1 MTPRQART
9 ERRAAE
15 RKAKK
20 AETKRLAALGQELS
34 LEEEFSPELIAE
46 ANAARQRVQ
55 AFIDREQRPNPPIS
69 PEYGHD
75 CAEQRHDCAEQNRG
89 CEGAEAPPSRAEI
102 NRANAQFSTGPRSF
116 TGKLASSR
124 NSLKHGLASGET
136 IIPGE
141 CPAAFEALLQAL
153 LEEHQPAAPTE
164 ELLVK
169 EMAQSYWLAQRALR
183 LQNECFGENGID
195 DKRLSLYLRYQT
207 THNRAFHKALNELQK
222 LRAEKRRAEI
232 GFVSQQHKEAAEAR
246 RQSAEKRKQDRHEWD
261 ILLAQAK
268 TDHQTLLNME
278 LEHRNDPGL
287 APLNH
292 LKAAEKAA

>member
-1 MTPRQART
+1 MTSRQARN

-20 AETKRLAALGQELS
+20 AETKRLAAVRQELP
-34 LEEEFSPELIAE
+34 LEEEFSPELFAE
-46 ANAARQRVQ
+46 ANAARQRVS
-55 AFIDREQRPNPPIS
+55 AFAAAQEQRLNQPIS
-69 PEYGHD
+69 PERNRD
-75 CAEQRHDCAEQNRG
+75 SECAQGR
-89 CEGAEAPPSRAEI
+89 AEAEPSSRAEI

-141 CPAAFEALLQAL
+141 CPAAFEALLQDL
-153 LEEHQPAAPTE
+153 IEEHRPVTPTE

-183 LQNECFGENGID
+183 LQNECFGEDGID
-195 DKRLSLYLRYQT
+195 DKRLSLYLRYQA
-207 THNRAFHKALNELQK
+207 THNRAFHKTLNELQK
-222 LRAEKRRAEI
+222 LRAEKRKAEA
-232 GFVSQQHKEAAEAR
+232 GLVSQQNKEA
-246 RQSAEKRKQDRHEWD
+246 AEKRKQDKHEWD

-268 TDHQTLLNME
+268 LDHQTLLNME
-278 LEHRNDPGL
+278 LEHRNDPAL
-287 APLNH
+287 AHLNH
-292 LKAAEKAA
+292 SKAAEKAA